1 MPRYLKFA
9 LVGLIGVAVQL
20 ATLQLFLTMGT
31 HYLIATALAVEI
43 ALLHNYAWHQ
53 RWTWSESTSPVP
65 YRFLRFHLANGL
77 ISLISNLLWMRLLSG
92 WFGLPPMPANLIAI
106 AATSALNFVLADGW
120 VFGDAK

>member
-65 YRFLRFHLANGL
+65 YRLLRFHLANGL